1 MNLFIGGAGVARDD
15 HGVHGL
21 GRIERGHTVPSE
33 QAGDERRF
41 RWDDTH
47 TVVAVAAQKPPDRPI
62 AESAVAVVDNQQAGA
77 ELRKVAHIGPDER
90 RLAEDA
96 VSVGSATILN
106 KR

>member
-15 HGVHGL
+15 HGVHGW
-21 GRIERGHTVPSE
+21 GRIERGQTVPSE
-33 QAGDERRF
+33 QAGDARRF
-41 RWDDTH
+41 RRDDAH
-47 TVVAVAAQKPPDRPI
+47 TVVAVAAQKPPDRPV

-90 RLAEDA
+90 TLAGDA
-96 VSVGSATILN
+96 ASAGSTTILN